1 MLEAEALTP
10 IDYSVLAALDDHPGQ
25 DQRGLAAR
33 LGIDTASVSQM
44 VDRLEKAGLINRR
57 VSLTDRRARVLR
69 LKPAGTRLRR
79 RLRPALLAAQE
90 RILAPLSRDERVSLI
105 DLLARV
111 VEGNEN
117 YARPGNGRRK
127 PKPRT
132 LQLTSR

>member
-1 MLEAEALTP
+1 
-10 IDYSVLAALDDHPGQ
+10 
-25 DQRGLAAR
+25 
-33 LGIDTASVSQM
+33 
-44 VDRLEKAGLINRR
+44 
-57 VSLTDRRARVLR
+57 LTDRRARVLR
-69 LKPAGTRLRR
+69 LTPAGTRLRR

-90 RILAPLSRDERVSLI
+90 CILAPLSRDERVSLI

-132 LQLTSR
+132 LQLANG